1 MAIDKSQSTADLPT
15 SAKEKP
21 GREGVN
27 KNVRHAR
34 VSKIPFYTHM
44 HRHSRTIDFTFGGS
58 TRLFLRDKRH
68 AEMLWKSWYLEQE
81 RAQEGFREQH
91 EAGFTIWLDGGGG
104 RRRWW

>member
-44 HRHSRTIDFTFGGS
+44 HRHSRTIDFTLGGS
-58 TRLFLRDKRH
+58 ARLFLRDERH
-68 AEMLWKSWYLEQE
+68 AEMLWESWYLEQE
-81 RAQEGFREQH
+81 RAQDGFRAKRGRFH
-91 EAGFTIWLDGGGG
+91 NMACGGQEVVVQ
-104 RRRWW
+104 